1 MFPDAAVMR
10 AIDRLCFGAI
20 ACSDLV
26 PDLEEIATGFMD
38 EIEVPK

>member
-1 MFPDAAVMR
+1 MFPNTASMT
-10 AIDRLCFGAI
+10 AIDRLCFGAL

-26 PDLEEIATGFMD
+26 PDLEEIATGFVD